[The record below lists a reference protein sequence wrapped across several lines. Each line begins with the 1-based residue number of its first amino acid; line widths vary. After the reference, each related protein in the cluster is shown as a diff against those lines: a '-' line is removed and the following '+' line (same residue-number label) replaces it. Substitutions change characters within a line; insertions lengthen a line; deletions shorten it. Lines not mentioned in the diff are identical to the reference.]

1 MCRPSVCRCVSC
13 LHVWFYS
20 HMRDV
25 ANQHQTLRERKN
37 LDHYHSLVCHIV
49 VRVIFDHKSPHGDF
63 DLEDSKQ
70 FLFPM
75 TLWLIL
81 LHHHTKFGN
90 NVLWFR
96 RHHRNNSPD
105 VTPSSWLG
113 SKNQLTHPDKYS
125 LTFLTFAVTLTL
137 NAVIQFF
144 HRTLL
149 LIMLYYH
156 TKSGCKRTSRLED
169 IIEIVLFWLHKSWL
183 WPWHWR

>member
-1 MCRPSVCRCVSC
+1 MCHLIWEVSVTWHCSFMGFWRE
-13 LHVWFYS
+13 FQKKE
-20 HMRDV
+20 RDWL
-25 ANQHQTLRERKN
+25 ARRK
-37 LDHYHSLVCHIV
+37 
-49 VRVIFDHKSPHGDF
+49 
-63 DLEDSKQ
+63 DSVGKW
-70 FLFPM
+70 

-96 RHHRNNSPD
+96 RHHPNNSPD

-144 HRTLL
+144 HRTFW
-149 LIMLYYH
+149 LIMLYYY
-156 TKSGCKRTSRLED
+156 TKSGCKRTSSLED
-169 IIEIVLFWLHKSWL
+169 IIEIVSFWLHKSSL